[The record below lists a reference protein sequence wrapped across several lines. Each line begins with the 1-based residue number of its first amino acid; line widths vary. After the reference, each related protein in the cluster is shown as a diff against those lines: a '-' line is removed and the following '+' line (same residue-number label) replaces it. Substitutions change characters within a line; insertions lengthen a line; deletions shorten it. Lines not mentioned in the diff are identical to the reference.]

1 MRTWSWSPRC
11 ALGKIPGRPRAGDLC
26 AIPMVHVPAPAC
38 SQDGIDNYTLCP
50 RTLAEVESVMGG
62 GKWPP
67 EKDEAI
73 WLRRRWARFD
83 EASGVV
89 VDVDVPPAAA

>member
-1 MRTWSWSPRC
+1 M
-11 ALGKIPGRPRAGDLC
+11 
-26 AIPMVHVPAPAC
+26 
-38 SQDGIDNYTLCP
+38 
-50 RTLAEVESVMGG
+50 AEVESVMGG

-67 EKDEAI
+67 EKDEAT

-89 VDVDVPPAAA
+89 VDVDVPSAAPVP